1 MFLRNCEGKIKCKCG
16 HLCNQN
22 KQIII
27 PLSVFKLQVIAYY
40 CIVDTL
46 PHITSCP
53 ARKHLTFYISSI
65 TRFNHMTHH
74 IFTMTEI
81 ILINTGTWKHFL
93 RYMYQKVLPAMFM
106 NITTPPYHLTEFKLC
121 RVRNSARS
129 VESYCTFVTYHI
141 RTLKILFYNLGA
153 VRTPK

>member
-1 MFLRNCEGKIKCKCG
+1 
-16 HLCNQN
+16 
-22 KQIII
+22 
-27 PLSVFKLQVIAYY
+27 
-40 CIVDTL
+40 
-46 PHITSCP
+46 
-53 ARKHLTFYISSI
+53 
-65 TRFNHMTHH
+65 
-74 IFTMTEI
+74 MTEI

-93 RYMYQKVLPAMFM
+93 RYMYQKVLPALFM